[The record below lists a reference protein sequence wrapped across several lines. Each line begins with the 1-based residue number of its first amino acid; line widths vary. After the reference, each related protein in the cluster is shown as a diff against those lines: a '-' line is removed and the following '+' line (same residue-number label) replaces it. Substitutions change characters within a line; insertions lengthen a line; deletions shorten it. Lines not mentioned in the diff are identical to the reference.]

1 MANEHDVILRVG
13 LDTRD
18 ADEKARQTARNLSG
32 MAGDGAGGGAHSG
45 AGALRIGA
53 GLATGAVGVGASAL
67 AAAGNEKAAAT
78 LSAVTGE
85 MGRFATMLAPLGP
98 AAAGAGAAIGA
109 LAGAA
114 KAFAEDARKT
124 KERLEAEADTTTKS
138 RSSAW
143 IAHLDIDERAKDDP
157 RGALSALRSAKRNVR
172 DMTIRSRLGETLTQ
186 QEVEYMAAW
195 NPDAAREELGK
206 RTAGRKY
213 DKSDWQFLLLDAL
226 NMDKLKLSRDQE
238 VRATRSLWGRGSTD
252 AARAEVRERW
262 DERIRPAEERY
273 REIASGK
280 WRRGPAEA
288 DLERRIAEEEA
299 ASAPAKAAA
308 SGPARALFAP
318 PARADAMQAAG
329 MGVTGGGYDRQEK
342 YLERIVSLLGGVER
356 NTGRPARPAPAVAG

>member
-32 MAGDGAGGGAHSG
+32 MAGAGTAGAHSG

-53 GLATGAVGVGASAL
+53 GLATGAVGVGAAAL
-67 AAAGNEKAAAT
+67 AAAGNEKAAST
-78 LSAVTGE
+78 LASVTGE

-124 KERLEAEADTTTKS
+124 KERLEAESDTTTRS

-143 IAHLDIDERAKDDP
+143 IAHLDIDERANDDP
-157 RGALSALRSAKRNVR
+157 RGALSALRSAKRSVR
-172 DMTIRSRLGETLTQ
+172 DLTIRSRIGEELSQ

-195 NPDAAREELGK
+195 DPAAAREELGR

-213 DKSDWQFLLLDAL
+213 DRNDWQFLLLDAL
-226 NMDKLKLSRDQE
+226 NMDELKSRRE
-238 VRATRSLWGRGSTD
+238 REIRGTKSLWGHRSTEE
-252 AARAEVRERW
+252 ARAEVRERW

-273 REIASGK
+273 REIAAGK
-280 WRRGPAEA
+280 WRNGPAEA
-288 DLERRIAEEEA
+288 DLEKRIAEDEA
-299 ASAPAKAAA
+299 AREAEREAGK
-308 SGPARALFAP
+308 SGPARGLFAP
-318 PARADAMQAAG
+318 PSRADAMQAAG

-342 YLERIVSLLGGVER
+342 YLERIVALLGGVER
-356 NTGRPARPAPAVAG
+356 NTGRPARPVPAVAG